1 MALPKLLQ
9 KLFDNLGLGPKLRK
23 DIIPTDINVD
33 SATKASQDAV
43 GNVIDKTYLKSTD
56 ASSTF
61 LSKIDASNEYLKK
74 TGKASS
80 AASADS
86 ATKATSA
93 DKLSTARTI
102 SLTNQVT
109 GSGSFDG
116 SGNLS
121 ITATLADSGVAAGGK
136 GPGANATIGLKYNAS
151 GSGKFLV
158 PYFVVDAKGRVT
170 SAVNRTITISHSCSD
185 CSNCSEHP

>member
-23 DIIPTDINVD
+23 DIIPTDITVDKATNAD
-33 SATKASQDAV
+33 SATKASQDAN
-43 GNVIDKTYLKSTD
+43 GNVIDQTYLTRTD
-56 ASSTF
+56 AS
-61 LSKIDASNEYLKK
+61 NMYLEK

-80 AASADS
+80 ATSADS

-93 DKLSTARTI
+93 DKLTTARTI
-102 SLTNQVT
+102 SLAGQVT

-121 ITATLADSGVAAGGK
+121 IAATLANSGVSAGTS
-136 GPGANATIGLKYNAS
+136 GPSANVTTTGGDYGHS
-151 GSGKFLV
+151 TSFVV
-158 PYFVVDAKGRVT
+158 PYFTVDAKGRVT
-170 SAVNRTITISHSCSD
+170 ARGTRTITFKAGSCSH
-185 CSNCSEHP
+185 CSHCGDAMP